1 MQPGWKT
8 ARNEQHEPRHGE
20 HGCRDHAPER
30 QHDPRRDHQHDAQQ
44 DGEAAPPQR
53 LLIADPEAS
62 VIHANGYRT
71 RVRRASPLLL
81 AVVLLAGCGGGGGKP
96 LTRQQYASKA
106 DAICG
111 KYKQQTDALA
121 RPANLTDLAKVA
133 DQVLPILDDAR
144 GELRKLKPPA
154 NEQGTADA
162 WLRQFDVIIDDV
174 KKIRDKAKD
183 NDTAAVE
190 ALATPAL
197 QHDQHANEL
206 AKQLGMTVC
215 SKD

>member
-1 MQPGWKT
+1 
-8 ARNEQHEPRHGE
+8 
-20 HGCRDHAPER
+20 
-30 QHDPRRDHQHDAQQ
+30 
-44 DGEAAPPQR
+44 
-53 LLIADPEAS
+53 
-62 VIHANGYRT
+62 
-71 RVRRASPLLL
+71 VRRASTLLL
-81 AVVLLAGCGGGGGKP
+81 AVLLFAGCGGGGGSKP
-96 LTRQQYASKA
+96 LTREQYASKA

-111 KYKQQTDALA
+111 KYKQETDALA
-121 RPANLTDLAKVA
+121 RPASLTDLAKVA
-133 DQVLPILDDAR
+133 DQVLPILDHASN
-144 GELRKLKPPA
+144 ELRKLKPPA
-154 NEQGTADA
+154 DEQATADA
-162 WLRQFDVIIDDV
+162 WLKQFDVITDDV